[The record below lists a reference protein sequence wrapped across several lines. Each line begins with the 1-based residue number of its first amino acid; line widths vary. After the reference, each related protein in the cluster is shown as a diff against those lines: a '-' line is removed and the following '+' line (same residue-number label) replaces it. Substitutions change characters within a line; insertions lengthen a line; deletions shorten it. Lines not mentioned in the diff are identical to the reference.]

1 MRVSVALSTPATIIV
16 RMDALLGAVV
26 LAGSAGLVAATAFEF
41 RLRLPGDHVDRLF
54 VAAGAGLGVGA
65 LLVQQGVSPVEWVLV
80 PVALGALFPLHAR
93 LLFAGDGPLRVKGDW
108 DLAGA
113 YPVPNSR
120 ERTLDQIVEGTE
132 EPQPPEPEAGEAFV
146 ETPPQ
151 TQPVAPSQPFPRTQ
165 GVLPSP
171 RPGSGFSTRR
181 ERRAQVRR
189 TRVVVRHVGPVSVLK
204 LSLIFYFCVWL
215 IVFFGLLI
223 AFGIA
228 SSLGVVDK
236 TAEFWGKLFSDAGAN
251 FKISGDWIFT
261 RLFLVGSMM
270 VVVAAV
276 LNLIVTFLYNLI
288 SDVVGGLEVTLSEK
302 R

>member
-1 MRVSVALSTPATIIV
+1 MH
-16 RMDALLGAVV
+16 ALLGV
-26 LAGSAGLVAATAFEF
+26 LVLVCSAGLVVATAIEF
-41 RLRLPGDHVDRLF
+41 RLRLPGDTLDRLF
-54 VAAGAGLGVGA
+54 AAAGAGLGVGA
-65 LLVQQGVSPVEWVLV
+65 LLVQHGVGVIEWVVV

-120 ERTLDQIVEGTE
+120 ERTLTQTVEGTE
-132 EPQPPEPEAGEAFV
+132 EPGRPEPQAHAAVEAPPPSHPVV
-146 ETPPQ
+146 EPPAQAPAQ
-151 TQPVAPSQPFPRTQ
+151 TVFPPARVTA
-165 GVLPSP
+165 GIP
-171 RPGSGFSTRR
+171 RRR
-181 ERRAQVRR
+181 DRRAEARR

-236 TAEFWGKLFSDAGAN
+236 TAQFWGKLFSDAGAN

-261 RLFLVGSMM
+261 RLFMIGSMM

>member
-1 MRVSVALSTPATIIV
+1 
-16 RMDALLGAVV
+16 V
-26 LAGSAGLVAATAFEF
+26 LVLTGSAGLVAATAIEL
-41 RLRLPGDHVDRLF
+41 RRRLPGDQVDRLF
-54 VAAGAGLGVGA
+54 TAAGVGLGLGA
-65 LLVQQGVSPVEWVLV
+65 LLVQHDVGVAEWVAV
-80 PVALGALFPLHAR
+80 PIALGALFPLHAR

-120 ERTLDQIVEGTE
+120 ERTLTQTVEGTE
-132 EPQPPEPEAGEAFV
+132 EPQRPEPPAQATVEA
-146 ETPPQ
+146 PPQ
-151 TQPVAPSQPFPRTQ
+151 SAGQPVVEAPLRPQAQPA
-165 GVLPSP
+165 
-171 RPGSGFSTRR
+171 RPPTRMHEISTRQD
-181 ERRAQVRR
+181 RRAQARR

-228 SSLGVVDK
+228 GSLGVVDN
-236 TAEFWGKLFSDAGAN
+236 AAQFWGRLFSHGSN
-251 FKISGDWIFT
+251 FKISGQWIFT
-261 RLFLVGSMM
+261 RLFVIGSMM
-270 VVVAAV
+270 VVVSAF

>member
-1 MRVSVALSTPATIIV
+1 MNG
-16 RMDALLGAVV
+16 LLGVLV
-26 LAGSAGLVAATAFEF
+26 LAGSAGLVAATAIEF
-41 RLRLPGDHVDRLF
+41 RRRLPGDQVDRLF
-54 VAAGAGLGVGA
+54 AAAGAGLGLGA
-65 LLVQQGVSPVEWVLV
+65 LLVQREVGPVEWVAV

-93 LLFAGDGPLRVKGDW
+93 LLFAGDGPLRVDGDW

-120 ERTLDQIVEGTE
+120 ERTLTQTVEGTE
-132 EPQPPEPEAGEAFV
+132 EPQRPEPQAAAESLPQSQAHPVVV
-146 ETPPQ
+146 ESPPQ
-151 TQPVAPSQPFPRTQ
+151 P
-165 GVLPSP
+165 
-171 RPGSGFSTRR
+171 
-181 ERRAQVRR
+181 RAQPMSPPTRQLSEAASRQELRAQARR

-215 IVFFGLLI
+215 IVYFGLMI

-236 TAEFWGKLFSDAGAN
+236 TAQFWGKLFSDAGEN
-251 FKISGDWIFT
+251 FTINGNWIFT
-261 RLFLVGSMM
+261 RLFLIGSGM
-270 VVVAAV
+270 VAVAAL

>member
-1 MRVSVALSTPATIIV
+1 
-16 RMDALLGAVV
+16 MDGLLGV
-26 LAGSAGLVAATAFEF
+26 LVLTGSASLVAATAIEF
-41 RLRLPGDHVDRLF
+41 RRRLPGDQVDRLF
-54 VAAGAGLGVGA
+54 AAAGAGLGVGA
-65 LLVQQGVSPVEWVLV
+65 LLVQHDVGPVEWVAV

-93 LLFAGDGPLRVKGDW
+93 LLFAGDGPLRVDGDW

-120 ERTLDQIVEGTE
+120 ERTLTQTVEGTE
-132 EPQPPEPEAGEAFV
+132 EPQRPEPQTAAAS
-146 ETPPQ
+146 PPQ
-151 TQPVAPSQPFPRTQ
+151 SQAQAVVEAPPRPRAQPVPPSTKQM
-165 GVLPSP
+165 SEAD
-171 RPGSGFSTRR
+171 SRR
-181 ERRAQVRR
+181 ERRAQARR
-189 TRVVVRHVGPVSVLK
+189 TRVVVRHVGPLSVLK

-215 IVFFGLLI
+215 IVFFGLMI

-236 TAEFWGKLFSDAGAN
+236 TAQFWGKLFSDAGADFTIN
-251 FKISGDWIFT
+251 GNWIFT
-261 RLFLVGSMM
+261 RLFLIGSGM
-270 VVVAAV
+270 VVVAAL

>member
-1 MRVSVALSTPATIIV
+1 MDGLVGVLMLS
-16 RMDALLGAVV
+16 
-26 LAGSAGLVAATAFEF
+26 GSAGLVAATAVEF
-41 RLRLPGDHVDRLF
+41 RRRLPGDQVDRLF
-54 VAAGAGLGVGA
+54 AAAGAGLGLGA
-65 LLVQQGVSPVEWVLV
+65 LLVQHDVGPVEWVAV

-93 LLFAGDGPLRVKGDW
+93 LLFAGDGPMRVDGDW

-120 ERTLDQIVEGTE
+120 ERTLTQTVEGTE
-132 EPQPPEPEAGEAFV
+132 EPQRPEPQAAAESSPQSQAQAVVEA
-146 ETPPQ
+146 PPQ
-151 TQPVAPSQPFPRTQ
+151 PRAQPM
-165 GVLPSP
+165 SP
-171 RPGSGFSTRR
+171 PTRQMSEAARR
-181 ERRAQVRR
+181 ERRAQARR
-189 TRVVVRHVGPVSVLK
+189 TRVVVRHVGPLSVLK

-215 IVFFGLLI
+215 IVFFGLMI

-236 TAEFWGKLFSDAGAN
+236 TAQFWGKLFSDAGAN
-251 FKISGDWIFT
+251 FTINGNWIFT
-261 RLFLVGSMM
+261 RLFLIGSGM
-270 VVVAAV
+270 VVVAAL

>member
-1 MRVSVALSTPATIIV
+1 
-16 RMDALLGAVV
+16 V
-26 LAGSAGLVAATAFEF
+26 LVLVCSAGLVVATAIEF
-41 RLRLPGDHVDRLF
+41 RLRLPGDTLDRLF
-54 VAAGAGLGVGA
+54 AAAGAGLGVGA
-65 LLVQQGVSPVEWVLV
+65 LLVQHGVGVIEWVVV

-120 ERTLDQIVEGTE
+120 ERTLTQTVEGTE
-132 EPQPPEPEAGEAFV
+132 EPQRPEPQTAAAS
-146 ETPPQ
+146 PPQ
-151 TQPVAPSQPFPRTQ
+151 SQAQAVVEAPPRPRAQPVPPSTKQM
-165 GVLPSP
+165 SEAD
-171 RPGSGFSTRR
+171 SRR
-181 ERRAQVRR
+181 ERRAQARR
-189 TRVVVRHVGPVSVLK
+189 TRVVVRHVGPLSVLK

-215 IVFFGLLI
+215 IVFFGLMI

-236 TAEFWGKLFSDAGAN
+236 TAQFWGKLFSDAGADFTIN
-251 FKISGDWIFT
+251 GNWIFT
-261 RLFLVGSMM
+261 RLFLIGSGM
-270 VVVAAV
+270 VVVAAL